1 LGGRFPGR
9 REGVIEF
16 QKAKVETVRRRMQYI
31 EEHEKELQPRTITV
45 NVTKGDDFISSAS
58 SPGSD
63 LVWYSDEPRERGGDG
78 KAPTP
83 LFHFLSGMGFCQ
95 FVHYAEHLMVDGVT
109 LESLQMKVDG
119 KVSLQRPRRFI
130 EVSYEVS
137 VTSQLDDET
146 VRALARRA
154 ADDCYATNTLKRAC
168 TVTGIVLHNGR
179 KIDEHR

>member
-1 LGGRFPGR
+1 M
-9 REGVIEF
+9 IEF

-31 EEHEKELQPRTITV
+31 KEHEKEIQPRTITV
-45 NVTKGDDFISSAS
+45 KLAKGDDFSSSAS

-63 LVWYSDEPRERGGDG
+63 LVWHSDEPGERGGDG

-83 LFHFLSGMGFCQ
+83 LQHFLSGMGFCQ
-95 FVHYAEHLMVDGVT
+95 FVHYAEHLMVEGVT
-109 LESLQMKVDG
+109 LESLQMQVDG

-168 TVTGIVLHNGR
+168 PVTGIVLHNGK